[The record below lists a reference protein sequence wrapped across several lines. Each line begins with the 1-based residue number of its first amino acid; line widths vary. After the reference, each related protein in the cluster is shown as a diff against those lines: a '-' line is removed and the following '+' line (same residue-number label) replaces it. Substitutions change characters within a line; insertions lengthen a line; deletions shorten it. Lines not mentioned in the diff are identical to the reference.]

1 MCATGNQSVGTCGP
15 ISMPLQIPVDDSRWP
30 TFLTSHFLTAHPVRA
45 SCRRKRRG
53 QILLL
58 SKLMCA
64 QFDVQTQLPEPS
76 YISGGLSSRG
86 DLSFT
91 WQSAKMRSVDLG
103 RSLTNVRNTSTCHV
117 VRLAETCMPSIGA
130 TAYLYNGIV
139 RCLCRAS
146 LESWA
151 SKRGPP
157 QRMSEGFARFWSFST
172 AGAYIAVA
180 AYHGLRCSI
189 EGRRSGHLR
198 SPWCVMPVR

>member
-58 SKLMCA
+58 SKLICA

-151 SKRGPP
+151 SKRGRRKECPKDSLDSGRSQP
-157 QRMSEGFARFWSFST
+157 QAHT
-172 AGAYIAVA
+172 
-180 AYHGLRCSI
+180 
-189 EGRRSGHLR
+189 
-198 SPWCVMPVR
+198 